1 MKTAKYILEIDMLD
15 TDMLQ
20 SMELTKKEY
29 NRQLAYLHS
38 QVQATADHE
47 CPVEES
53 EEVIDLNGYTK
64 TVNIYRCGCCTTYL
78 TAFECYPGYH
88 LI

>member
-15 TDMLQ
+15 TDMVQ

-47 CPVEES
+47 CPVEERK
-53 EEVIDLNGYTK
+53 EEYARDGYTK
-64 TVNIYRCGCCTTYL
+64 TVNIYRCGCCRTYL
-78 TAFECYPGYH
+78 IAIKCHPGYH
-88 LI
+88 LV

>member
-15 TDMLQ
+15 TDMVQ

-47 CPVEES
+47 CPVEET
-53 EEVIDLNGYTK
+53 EHVLDRDGYTK
-64 TVNIYRCGCCTTYL
+64 TINMYSCGCCTTYL
-78 TAFECYPGYH
+78 IAYECRPGYH
-88 LI
+88 LT